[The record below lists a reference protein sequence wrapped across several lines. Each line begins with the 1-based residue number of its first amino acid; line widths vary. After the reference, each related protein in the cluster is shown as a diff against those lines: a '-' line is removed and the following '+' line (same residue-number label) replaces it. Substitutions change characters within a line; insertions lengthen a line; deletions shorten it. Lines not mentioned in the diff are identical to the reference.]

1 MSFEPSL
8 YRRVLQ
14 DRQNLYNKAIAAGI
28 YTPYIYPW
36 DTLPILCLILGVI
49 LSPRLPGPLN
59 LLSRYA
65 LTLSAFYYC
74 IVRWPYPR
82 TIGLTA
88 GYGIGLATFWGLIM
102 TVVLLVLHDP
112 ARDFR
117 RIEVRRIQV
126 DGAETTRPE
135 KEFTETLQNDPSTV
149 RRRLN
154 VSNSQSLSTNGMG
167 MTVKEFEGYTL
178 VWQDYPKD
186 TFLHLIDW
194 SMDLMTSFRG
204 INWDFRVFLKTYA
217 IQPPE
222 GDPPVLSEE
231 ARMQHKEALNHLRYT
246 SIRNFLLYYL
256 LVDFLKTTLV
266 TEPYFLGIAP
276 LDSPTSWPW
285 LATLNTLLPGNIVT
299 RFVRLTIIMGT
310 TVSALT
316 FIFSLSPLFFATVLP
331 FFIGEDR
338 LHAITKAP
346 LLEVWM
352 YPAQWGDM
360 FTSLSELIIVIQLS
374 IVFPPYKLVYTNTT
388 SIPCSSIMPSQHPS
402 SFRWI

>member
-1 MSFEPSL
+1 
-8 YRRVLQ
+8 
-14 DRQNLYNKAIAAGI
+14 
-28 YTPYIYPW
+28 
-36 DTLPILCLILGVI
+36 
-49 LSPRLPGPLN
+49 
-59 LLSRYA
+59 
-65 LTLSAFYYC
+65 
-74 IVRWPYPR
+74 
-82 TIGLTA
+82 
-88 GYGIGLATFWGLIM
+88 
-102 TVVLLVLHDP
+102 
-112 ARDFR
+112 
-117 RIEVRRIQV
+117 
-126 DGAETTRPE
+126 
-135 KEFTETLQNDPSTV
+135 
-149 RRRLN
+149 
-154 VSNSQSLSTNGMG
+154 MG

-360 FTSLSELIIVIQLS
+360 FTSLCDKGLAGMWGRWWHAMFRYGISEPSRILMQKLDINPRSQLGRAIQLFVAFGLTAGIHAAASSTTFSIVPSKPWHPFMFFLSQAVGIIVQTEIARRMNRLIEFPKLARQAGNF
-374 IVFPPYKLVYTNTT
+374 IFVFVFLWFVGPLLANDFARCGIWLFEPVPISVFRGLGFGAADTWVPWLYPPEGGRVLGWHNGGAWYRSGIGIY
-388 SIPCSSIMPSQHPS
+388 
-402 SFRWI
+402 